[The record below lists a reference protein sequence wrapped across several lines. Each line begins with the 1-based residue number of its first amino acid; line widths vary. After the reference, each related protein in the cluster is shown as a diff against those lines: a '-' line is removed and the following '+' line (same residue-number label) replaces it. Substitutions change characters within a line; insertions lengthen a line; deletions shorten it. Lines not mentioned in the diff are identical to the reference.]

1 MKLVHIQN
9 NFDLCTII
17 FIYNIQNYSLMKY
30 SKSNI
35 LLMVLLVTA
44 VGGVALTYNYATAAH
59 SFETGAATGTL
70 PSAVTVILAGQVLQP
85 GDYLPLADYSPNYV
99 AGHFLARIPCDSAG
113 NPLVVPVAGHVD
125 ELADRTW
132 LDQAQLNL
140 IEHVSNKGKT
150 CVYHSHIPAVDLT
163 QVGHP
168 GAPRITDIG
177 LLNIS
182 DKNVVFRTG
191 NAMSF
196 TLLNVVGNI
205 NPPNN
210 YGPGGN
216 MPLPYSCADANKDG
230 QCDNSAHDIYP
241 KLPSAVVSFDNGTHA
256 GH

>member
-1 MKLVHIQN
+1 MKLVQN
-9 NFDLCTII
+9 HNSFYVCTRI
-17 FIYNIQNYSLMKY
+17 FIYNSQNCSSMKY
-30 SKSNI
+30 SRSNI
-35 LLMVLLVTA
+35 LLMVLLVGA
-44 VGGVALTYNYATAAH
+44 VSGVFFTYNFAIGSH

-99 AGHFLARIPCDSAG
+99 TGHFLARIPCDSTG
-113 NPLVVPVAGHVD
+113 TPLVIPVAGHVD

-163 QVGHP
+163 QVGNP

-177 LLNIS
+177 LLNLS

-196 TLLNVVGNI
+196 TILNVVGNI

-216 MPLPYSCADANKDG
+216 MPLPYSCADNNSDG
-230 QCDNSAHDIYP
+230 ACDTPAHDIYP
-241 KLPSAVVSFDNGTHA
+241 KLPSGTISFDNGTHA

>member
-1 MKLVHIQN
+1 
-9 NFDLCTII
+9 
-17 FIYNIQNYSLMKY
+17 MKY
-30 SKSNI
+30 SRSNI
-35 LLMVLLVTA
+35 LLMVLLVGA
-44 VGGVALTYNYATAAH
+44 VSGVIFTYNFAIGAH

-70 PSAVTVILAGQVLQP
+70 PNAVTVVLAGQVLQP

-99 AGHFLARIPCDSAG
+99 TGHFLARIPCDSTG
-113 NPLVVPVAGHVD
+113 KPLVIPVAGHVD
-125 ELADRTW
+125 ELPNRTW

-163 QVGHP
+163 QVGNP

-177 LLNIS
+177 LLNLS

-196 TLLNVVGNI
+196 TILSVVGNI

-216 MPLPYSCADANKDG
+216 MPLPYSCPGSLVTNT
-230 QCDNSAHDIYP
+230 CTNSGDDIYP
-241 KLPSAVVSFDNGTHA
+241 KFPSGTVSFDNGTHA